1 VEIIEIT
8 SELFAK
14 GLNLFMER
22 KDKKW
27 SLCDC
32 ISFVVMRE
40 RGIQEAL
47 AVDADFEQ
55 AGFTILIK

>member
-1 VEIIEIT
+1 
-8 SELFAK
+8 
-14 GLNLFMER
+14 
-22 KDKKW
+22 
-27 SLCDC
+27 
-32 ISFVVMRE
+32 MRE